1 MLNTLLPAAKPTTP
15 DAPLRVYPGLF
26 TRHMSLVLS
35 DPSTAEAVLRQVN
48 LAIVG
53 IIIWS
58 SVNRVLRGVASAL
71 KVTSRA
77 AIKDVVLLVLAQG
90 MVRLFV
96 LQLRSFA
103 LLGC

>member
-1 MLNTLLPAAKPTTP
+1 
-15 DAPLRVYPGLF
+15 
-26 TRHMSLVLS
+26 MSLLLS
-35 DPSTAEAVLRQVN
+35 DPSTAEAVLRQVS

-77 AIKDVVLLVLAQG
+77 AIKDVVLLVITQV

-96 LQLRSFA
+96 SQRHCFVLVE
-103 LLGC
+103 C